1 MNEPCHVWMSHVT
14 YRGAIPHINEPWHV
28 WMSHITYEWVMAH
41 MNEPCHISMSHW
53 TYECSSA
60 CIHIYAYTY
69 IYILTYLFG
78 KLPDRHTLSHTSLSH
93 TLSLTSSCSPSP
105 PLSFM
110 YTHVYM
116 CIHTY
121 TDRPVGLACACAT
134 KSHLSFSHPLSSVL
148 SLSRHVWMSHV
159 THEWVVSHTQAT
171 SVSHSVAHS
180 LYVER
185 ECVFET
191 DRGRKTVFL
200 SGSVYTYI
208 YMYNIHVHAYL
219 LNESKGGQ
227 QHLPPHTL
235 SAFLLSLSAFSL
247 SGSLSL
253 FFYAHKYIHLYPSLH
268 IHVDMDIHI
277 NMVYIHPYI
286 YRCIYIHIHPYP
298 YIDIHTYMFGELT
311 RGRQSSFSQRHTLS
325 FFRFLSPALAL
336 FFCVHIY
343 LHVYTHITWYSRL
356 VS

>member
-1 MNEPCHVWMSHVT
+1 MSHVT

-185 ECVFET
+185 VCVFET
-191 DRGRKTVFL
+191 ERGRKSFCLVLCIHTYLCITHTYMHTCWMSPRVGNRISSPTPSLPSCSVSLPFLCLAHFL
-200 SGSVYTYI
+200 SFSMHTNIYTYI
-208 YMYNIHVHAYL
+208 HPYIYMWIWTCGYGH
-219 LNESKGGQ
+219 
-227 QHLPPHTL
+227 
-235 SAFLLSLSAFSL
+235 
-247 SGSLSL
+247 
-253 FFYAHKYIHLYPSLH
+253 
-268 IHVDMDIHI
+268 MDIHI

-343 LHVYTHITWYSRL
+343 LHVYTHITWYSCL